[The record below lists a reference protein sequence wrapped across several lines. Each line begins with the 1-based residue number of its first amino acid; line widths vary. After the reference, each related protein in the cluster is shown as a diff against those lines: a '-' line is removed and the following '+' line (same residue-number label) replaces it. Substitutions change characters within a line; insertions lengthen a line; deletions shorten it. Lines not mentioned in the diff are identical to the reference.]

1 MARRVLS
8 RTLRY
13 NALHMSRKASW
24 KLYGLVGGALLTLSM
39 FVLAGIYDSFPG
51 DEPALV
57 WLQGLQT
64 DWLDTAALALDTIGG
79 EPWAII
85 LIAVAAAGLLI
96 LRRPAHALIVVLSLA
111 PLLIGH
117 ELKEIVG
124 RPRPDYLLIG
134 PEAESLSFP
143 SGHSTYAMIFGGLL
157 IYFAGD
163 LIRSRLL
170 RRWLQGFLAALILAM
185 GASRVYQGVHWPSDV
200 IGGFLFG
207 GLALVGL
214 ITLRYL
220 LSDPKIVTLR
230 RKISP
235 W

>member
-1 MARRVLS
+1 
-8 RTLRY
+8 
-13 NALHMSRKASW
+13 MSGKVSW
-24 KLYGLVGGALLTLSM
+24 KLYGLVGGVLLTLCM
-39 FVLAGIYDSFPG
+39 FVLARAYSSFPG

-57 WLQGLQT
+57 WFQGLQT
-64 DWLDTAALALDTIGG
+64 GWLDTAALALDTIGG

-85 LIAVAAAGLLI
+85 LIAVAVVGLLI
-96 LRRPAHALIVVLSLA
+96 LRRPAQALIFVLSLA

-117 ELKEIVG
+117 ELKEIVD

-134 PEAESLSFP
+134 PEPESRSFP

-157 IYFAGD
+157 IYIAGD

-170 RRWLQGFLAALILAM
+170 RRWLQGLLAALIFAM
-185 GASRVYQGVHWPSDV
+185 GASRVYLGVHWPSDV
-200 IGGFLFG
+200 IGGFLLG
-207 GLALVGL
+207 GVALVGL
-214 ITLRYL
+214 IALRYL
-220 LSDPKIVTLR
+220 LSDSKIVTLR